1 MGCFFGLQDLKKIGI
16 PEKAGYRFFIIHDI
30 LFLYKIT
37 ETCYERYNKIYNL
50 RSQSGKEP

>member
-30 LFLYKIT
+30 LFLYKTT